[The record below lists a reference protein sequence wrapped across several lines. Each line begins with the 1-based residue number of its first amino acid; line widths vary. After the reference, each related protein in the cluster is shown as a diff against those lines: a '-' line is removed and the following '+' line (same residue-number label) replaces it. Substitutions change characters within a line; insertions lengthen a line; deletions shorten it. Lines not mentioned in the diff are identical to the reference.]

1 MFDVVALGELLI
13 DFTPAGRSPTGNELF
28 ERNPGGAPAN
38 VLAALAKLGK
48 SVAFLGMVGHDQFG
62 IYLKSVMEEN
72 KINTRG
78 LKISQRANTTLA
90 FVHLNENGDRNFS
103 FYRKPGA
110 DMMFSCEDIDYD
122 IINDSKIFHFGSV
135 SMTDEPVASAT
146 FKAVEYA
153 KKSGLIISYDP
164 NLRPP
169 LWQCLTDARKKIM
182 KGLEYADILK
192 ISEDEL
198 EFITQTKDLEE
209 GSEILYDMGIKIVLV
224 TLGPEGCYYKY
235 KNGQGHLSTYDTKV
249 VDTTGSGDAFLG
261 GVLYCLSNKTI
272 DELDDISKTEFEGM
286 VDFANAMGSLAATKK
301 GGIPSMPG
309 IDEIEECR
317 KTIPRLIL

>member
-1 MFDVVALGELLI
+1 
-13 DFTPAGRSPTGNELF
+13 
-28 ERNPGGAPAN
+28 

-48 SVAFLGMVGHDQFG
+48 SVAFLGMVGDDQFG
-62 IYLKSVMEEN
+62 MYLKRVIEEN
-72 KINTRG
+72 RISARG
-78 LKISQRANTTLA
+78 LKISQKANTTLA
-90 FVHLNENGDRNFS
+90 FVHLNEYGDRNFS

-146 FKAVEYA
+146 FRAAEYA
-153 KKSGLIISYDP
+153 KQHGLIISYDP

-169 LWQCLTDARKKIM
+169 LWNSLDDARKKIM

-192 ISEDEL
+192 ISENEL
-198 EFITQTKDLEE
+198 EFITGTKDLEK
-209 GSEILYDMGIKIVLV
+209 GSEILYDMGIKIVLI

-235 KNGQGHLSTYDTKV
+235 KQGQGKLSTYDTKV

-261 GVLYCLSNKTI
+261 GVLYCLSAETI
-272 DELDDISKTEFEGM
+272 EEFDDISRAEFENI
-286 VDFANAMGSLAATKK
+286 VDFANAMGALAATKK
-301 GGIPSMPG
+301 GAIPSMPG
-309 IDEIEECR
+309 IDEIEACR